1 MKRHITTLRRMHLLS
16 IFLIL
21 SAVSAHATL
30 LATGEIRGKI
40 MDEKGD
46 GLIGASVA
54 IIDAQGKNTGQAGA
68 ADYDGNYNI
77 PSLMPGKYDLKC
89 IAIGYQ
95 TQVIKGI
102 VVAADK
108 PTIHNFQMKV
118 VSKQFNEVV
127 VSGSKYTKRLSE
139 ETVSM
144 SVMTSPS
151 YNYEWKADEAPARTR
166 KSKSKADANV
176 KSAGTAYA
184 APTTG
189 YSSQDIRNAGSLS
202 VQNVATGAAGVTQS
216 DAGGAMTIH
225 GGRTDEVQ
233 YIVNGHRLIGN
244 TSEQAYAK
252 KSSKELET
260 IDMDIAPV
268 PTTIE
273 PPAVKPE
280 PVDKTTNE
288 SFKEITDNK
297 FLSAAG
303 APLSTFSIDVDVAS
317 YGITRKKI
325 SDGILPPHD
334 AVRIEELVN
343 YFPYAY
349 KDPTDDKPFA
359 VHTEFADCPW
369 DASHHLLRIG
379 IQGKHLS
386 ETELPPSNLVFLVD
400 VSGSMWGAERLGLIQ
415 KSLSMLTDRMRAKDH
430 IALVVYAGNAGLVL
444 PSTSGAD
451 KETIKKA
458 INNLT
463 AGGSTA
469 GGAGI
474 ELAYKVAVDNF
485 IKDGNNRVMLCTD
498 GDFNVGINGE
508 AALTS
513 FIEEKRKTGVFLSVL
528 GVGTGNY
535 KDREMEVLADKGNGN
550 YAYLD
555 NEAEAKKNLVTQLG
569 GTLNTIAKDVK
580 IQAVFNPA
588 CVKSYRLIGYE
599 NRKLENRDFSND
611 KIDAGEIGSGAAVTA
626 IYEVVLGTD
635 RRESTVDLEDKG
647 SDGKMTLAATDL
659 MALRIRYKAPDG
671 DKSQL
676 IESHVSVTSS
686 PLAST
691 SDDFRFAASVA
702 SFGMLLRDSPY
713 KGDATY
719 DKAKAL
725 AKGALGPDKES
736 YRHDFLTMI
745 DQAKAISTK
754 TALK

>member
-1 MKRHITTLRRMHLLS
+1 MKRHITTLRRIHLLS

-21 SAVSAHATL
+21 SAMSAHATL
-30 LATGEIRGKI
+30 LATGEIKGKVL
-40 MDEKGD
+40 DEKGE
-46 GLIGASVA
+46 GLIGASVN
-54 IIDAQGKNTGQAGA
+54 IIDAQGKNTGQGGA
-68 ADYDGNYNI
+68 TDYDGNYNI
-77 PSLMPGKYDLKC
+77 SSLMPGKYDIKVST
-89 IAIGYQ
+89 IGYQ
-95 TQVIKGI
+95 TQIVKGLM
-102 VVAADK
+102 VAADK
-108 PTIHNFQMKV
+108 PTIQTFQMKV
-118 VSKQFNEVV
+118 ESKQLNEVTV
-127 VSGSKYTKRLSE
+127 ISNYSRPVLKE

-144 SVMTSPS
+144 EVISGDS
-151 YNYEWKADEAPARTR
+151 YSYEWTGNSTR
-166 KSKSKADANV
+166 AHKSKKGADA
-176 KSAGTAYA
+176 KAAGTYA
-184 APTTG
+184 APATG
-189 YSSQDIRNAGSLS
+189 YTSQQIRNSGSLS
-202 VQNVATGAAGVTQS
+202 VTNIASNAAGVTQT
-216 DAGGAMTIH
+216 DAGGATIIT
-225 GGRTDEVQ
+225 GGRVDEVQ
-233 YIVNGHRLIGN
+233 YIVNGHRIIGN
-244 TSEQAYAK
+244 ISEQAYAK

-297 FLSAAG
+297 FLSAAS

-325 SDGILPPHD
+325 TDGILPPHD

-349 KDPTDDKPFA
+349 KDPTDGKPFA

-379 IQGKHLS
+379 IQGKHLA
-386 ETELPPSNLVFLVD
+386 ETELPPSNLVFLID
-400 VSGSMWGAERLGLIQ
+400 VSGSMSSQERLPLIQ
-415 KSLSMLTDRMRAKDH
+415 KSLGMLVDRMRAKDH
-430 IALVVYAGNAGLVL
+430 IAIVVYAGNAGLVL

-451 KETIKKA
+451 KERIMNA
-458 INNLT
+458 INRLY

-474 ELAYKVAVDNF
+474 ELAYKVAVDHF
-485 IKDGNNRVMLCTD
+485 IKGGNNRVMLCTD
-498 GDFNVGINGE
+498 GDFNVGISSE

-528 GVGTGNY
+528 GVGTDNY
-535 KDREMEVLADKGNGN
+535 KDREMEALADKGNGN
-550 YAYLD
+550 YAYID
-555 NEAEAKKNLVTQLG
+555 NEKEAKKNLVTQLG

-611 KIDAGEIGSGAAVTA
+611 KIDAGEIGSGTAVTA

-635 RRESTVDLEDKG
+635 RAETTVDLEDKEA
-647 SDGKMTLAATDL
+647 DGKMTLAAADL

-676 IESHVSVTSS
+676 IESHVSVNSS

-713 KGDATY
+713 KGDATF
-719 DKAKAL
+719 DKARAL
-725 AKGALGPDKES
+725 AKGALGADKES
-736 YRHDFLTMI
+736 YRHDFLAMI